1 MRFLLD
7 TCVFL
12 WFIARD
18 KTLPSFLVEK
28 IRSPENE
35 VFLSAISMWEIS
47 VKQKLGKITL
57 PEDAGAYI
65 PEQRRQHQI
74 ESLALDEESVAH
86 LKRLPE
92 LHRDPFDRI
101 LICQA
106 LEKSLTLMTPDEVIR
121 QYPIKT
127 LWE

>member
-1 MRFLLD
+1 MRLLLD
-7 TCVFL
+7 TCTFL

-18 KTLPSFLVEK
+18 ARLPQSLVEK
-28 IRSPENE
+28 IGSPDNE
-35 VFLSAISMWEIS
+35 VFLSAISLWEAS
-47 VKQKLGKITL
+47 VKQKLGKIVL
-57 PEDAGAYI
+57 PEDAGEYL
-65 PEQRRQHQI
+65 PKQRQRHQI
-74 ESLALDEESVAH
+74 ESLALDEDSVTH

-106 LEKSLTLMTPDEVIR
+106 LEKAFTLVTPDEAIR